1 MATPFHTALGLTIAR
16 IRRDR
21 GQSQQELATNAH
33 LGLSTLTKIERGAI
47 KNPSVF
53 SILAIAKAL
62 NVSVEE
68 LLQSEMARHSGMSQP
83 VRFIYFDVHGVMAT
97 NWERVFTEL
106 ARRYQIEPQAIEM
119 AFWRYNDIVGRGHM
133 TLDDFERALARNLR
147 LDIDQIAYR
156 EAYFAA
162 IEGDPQ
168 VHAIMAQ
175 LAEHYQIGLFT
186 NIFPGFLDRLRE
198 MGVVPALPY
207 AAVIESCEIGSVKPE
222 TAIFSHA
229 LAQTNTTADHVMLVD
244 DTHANI
250 DVAKKLGWQ
259 GYWFDEQHSAPAIAS
274 LRTMLLPG

>member
-1 MATPFHTALGLTIAR
+1 MATPFHTALGLTVAR

-68 LLQSEMARHSGMSQP
+68 LLQSEIARHSGMSQP
-83 VRFIYFDVHGVMAT
+83 VRFIYFDIHGVMAT

-119 AFWRYNDIVGRGHM
+119 AFWRYNDIVGR
-133 TLDDFERALARNLR
+133 
-147 LDIDQIAYR
+147 
-156 EAYFAA
+156 
-162 IEGDPQ
+162 GDPQ

-207 AAVIESCEIGSVKPE
+207 AAVIESCEVGSVKPE
-222 TAIFSHA
+222 TAIFSQA
-229 LAQTNTTADHVMLVD
+229 LAQTNTTADRVMLVD

>member
-1 MATPFHTALGLTIAR
+1 MVKLLHTALGQTIAR
-16 IRRDR
+16 IRRER
-21 GQSQQELATNAH
+21 GQSQQELATGAH

-47 KNPSVF
+47 KNPSIF
-53 SILAIAKAL
+53 SIMAIAKAL
-62 NVSVEE
+62 SVSIEE
-68 LLQSEMARHSGMSQP
+68 LLESEGIRQADTSQP
-83 VRFIYFDVHGVMAT
+83 IRFIYFDIHGVMAT

-106 ARRYQIEPQAIEM
+106 ARRYQLEPQAIEM

-133 TLDDFERALARNLR
+133 TLDEFERALAHNLR
-147 LDIDQIAYR
+147 LDIEQIAYR

-168 VHAIMAQ
+168 VHAIMAE
-175 LAEHYQIGLFT
+175 LSEHYQIGLFT

-207 AAVIESCEIGSVKPE
+207 AAVVESCEVGSVKPE
-222 TAIFSHA
+222 TAIFAHA
-229 LAQTNTTADHVMLVD
+229 LAQTHTTADHVMLVD

-259 GYWFDEQHSAPAIAS
+259 GYWFDEEHSASAIAS
-274 LRTMLLPG
+274 LRTMLLPS